1 MCIIYSWINKDAK
14 TLNRFIHWGNTL
26 KLGFTEK
33 EFLNYRSAVMRWL
46 SNYWQEIGDQELSN
60 QYFVKLVDIINIDGD
75 LVHVETNTKNGR
87 YIFRQT
93 QLASI
98 LSILSEY
105 KTNTTLFWTNVR
117 SWCSIGITIGGLI
130 ISFIKDCI

>member
-1 MCIIYSWINKDAK
+1 MCMIYRWINKDAK

-33 EFLNYRSAVMRWL
+33 EFLNYRSAVMSWL

-60 QYFVKLVDIINIDGD
+60 QYFVKLVDIINLDGD
-75 LVHVETNTKNGR
+75 LVHVKTNTKNGR

-117 SWCSIGITIGGLI
+117 SWCSIGIAIGGLF
-130 ISFIKDCI
+130 ISFIKECI